1 MIANPE
7 QKVTIDQL
15 TRRDWVRLAA
25 AVAMRVEHDPRLRE
39 LNEKLHALVQSW
51 EQGSAEPCS
60 VCGRKHAGPGTPGVC
75 DR

>member
-1 MIANPE
+1 MIANPD

-51 EQGSAEPCS
+51 EQEPE
-60 VCGRKHAGPGTPGVC
+60 GRES
-75 DR
+75 

>member
-1 MIANPE
+1 MIANPD

-51 EQGSAEPCS
+51 EQEP
-60 VCGRKHAGPGTPGVC
+60 
-75 DR
+75 

>member
-1 MIANPE
+1 MIANPD

-51 EQGSAEPCS
+51 EQKPE
-60 VCGRKHAGPGTPGVC
+60 GRES
-75 DR
+75 